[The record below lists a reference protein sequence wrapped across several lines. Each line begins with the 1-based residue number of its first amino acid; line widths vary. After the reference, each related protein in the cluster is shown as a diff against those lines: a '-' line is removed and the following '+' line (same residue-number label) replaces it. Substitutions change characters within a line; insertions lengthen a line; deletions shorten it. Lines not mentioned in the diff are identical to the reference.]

1 MVEGE
6 TFDMRHGDA
15 DRSRV
20 AALIV
25 VDEFLRRSTARPRVI
40 GLSFAVLVHVALLIA
55 LAWQV
60 RSDVARAPAAIVDVQ
75 LVRSWPRPIVL
86 ARNRSVELKGLGATL
101 AKAQDKSA
109 VARAVTSA
117 PAISS
122 PPGAAATRPGIA
134 ESSQQQW
141 PTPDARLSS
150 ALRSGLIGCANA
162 DASKLSESEREGC
175 RQRLAQGASTAH
187 YISGIPAEKAE
198 YYEALAAS
206 EDAMMRDSMGGHRPG
221 IICGRGS
228 ETRGFKLGPLPCAFS
243 PSPSPWVPE
252 LDVRPR

>member
-40 GLSFAVLVHVALLIA
+40 GLSFAVLVHVALMIA

-101 AKAQDKSA
+101 AKALGQVRSGAGGNICCGDFFAAGRGRHSTGHCRVIATA
-109 VARAVTSA
+109 VADTRRAPEFSA
-117 PAISS
+117 SK
-122 PPGAAATRPGIA
+122 RPDRLRQRGRFEVERKRA
-134 ESSQQQW
+134 R
-141 PTPDARLSS
+141 RLSP
-150 ALRSGLIGCANA
+150 
-162 DASKLSESEREGC
+162 ASRA
-175 RQRLAQGASTAH
+175 RRVPPRTTF
-187 YISGIPAEKAE
+187 PA
-198 YYEALAAS
+198 Y
-206 EDAMMRDSMGGHRPG
+206 
-221 IICGRGS
+221 
-228 ETRGFKLGPLPCAFS
+228 
-243 PSPSPWVPE
+243 
-252 LDVRPR
+252 RPRRPNTTKHWRPARTP